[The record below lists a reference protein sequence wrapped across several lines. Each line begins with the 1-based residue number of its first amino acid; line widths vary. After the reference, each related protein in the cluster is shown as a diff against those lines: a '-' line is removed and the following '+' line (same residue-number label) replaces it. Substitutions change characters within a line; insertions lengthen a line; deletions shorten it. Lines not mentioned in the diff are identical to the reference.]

1 MCVRWSHQSF
11 SVLTIQMCCV
21 GRCLVCNI
29 TSTRAPRP
37 FFLRTRAAS
46 YLPSFS
52 LFLSHSHSHS
62 LSLSP
67 SKLSKASPV
76 KLSIR
81 RRLQRRS
88 ASGVVSSAIFYR
100 QSPSRATYST
110 VPSMRYR
117 TSARPCGVR
126 YSFAPPVQCRIYS
139 PPVRCRTSTRHWD
152 RTSTLASIYAL
163 CPQFSTY
170 APTRTG
176 SLQT

>member
-1 MCVRWSHQSF
+1 MCADRASLSQSRQF
-11 SVLTIQMCCV
+11 GCV
-21 GRCLVCNI
+21 GKCLVCNI
-29 TSTRAPRP
+29 TSMRAPRP

-88 ASGVVSSAIFYR
+88 ASGVVSSAISYH
-100 QSPSRATYST
+100 QSPLRASVLERALREVSYL
-110 VPSMRYR
+110 
-117 TSARPCGVR
+117 C
-126 YSFAPPVQCRIYS
+126 APPMGYRAS
-139 PPVRCRTSTRHWD
+139 PRPRCGAVSTRPRCGAVLLRAPH
-152 RTSTLASIYAL
+152 LNL
-163 CPQFSTY
+163 CSATPRVSCDVVGY
-170 APTRTG
+170 LPL
-176 SLQT
+176 SM